1 MWNASPFFNLKRNQ
15 LANPVE
21 NKYVPT
27 TQYDFDLFVIGAG
40 SGGVRAARMAAGHGT
55 RVAIVEDLY
64 FGGTCVNVGCV
75 PKKLYVYASQFSE
88 SFTGAAGFGWQV
100 GTQPTFDWP
109 TLVANKTKEIDRLQ
123 NVYENLLNNSNVQV
137 INGRGVIVDAHSVKV
152 ADKTYTAER
161 ILVATGGWPFVP
173 DVVGREHIIT
183 SNEVFNLATLPRKMV
198 IVGGGYIAVEF
209 AGIMHGLGVD
219 VTIFERG
226 DKVLRGFD
234 QDIRDFLVAEMIK
247 KGIQFMPNTR
257 VDKIEKLADGF
268 TVHTI
273 NGETVATDLVLYATG
288 RVPNTKNLGLED
300 VNVALDSVG
309 AIIVNEDYQTNVPSI
324 YALGDVTN
332 RVNLTPVATAE
343 GMALVNKLYAS
354 KDKKVDYEYIP
365 TAVFSQPSIGT
376 VGLTEAQAREKYVD
390 IDVYKTDFKPMKNTL
405 SGSTERTFM
414 KMLVVRSSDKVV
426 GMHMVGP
433 DAGEIIQGFA
443 VAIRAGATKAIFDS
457 TVGIHPTAAEE
468 FVTMRNPVC

>member
-1 MWNASPFFNLKRNQ
+1 MASSHNHT
-15 LANPVE
+15 
-21 NKYVPT
+21 PT

-40 SGGVRAARMAAGHGT
+40 SGGVRAARMAAGHGAS
-55 RVAIVEDLY
+55 VAIVEDLY

-88 SFTGAAGFGWQV
+88 SFSGAAGFGWDV
-100 GTQPTFDWP
+100 GSQPTFDWP
-109 TLVANKTKEIDRLQ
+109 TLVANKTKEISRLQ
-123 NVYENLLNNSNVQV
+123 SVYDNLLHNSGVHV
-137 INGRGVIVDAHSVKV
+137 VNGRGTIVDAHTVKV

-161 ILVATGGWPFVP
+161 IIVATGGWPFVP
-173 DVVGREHIIT
+173 DVAGKEHIVT
-183 SNEVFNLATLPRKMV
+183 SNEIFNLPVLPKQMV

-234 QDIRDFLVAEMIK
+234 EDIRDFLVVEMIK
-247 KGIQFMPNTR
+247 KGIKFMPNTN
-257 VDKIEKLADGF
+257 VDRIEQVDSGF
-268 TVHTI
+268 TVHTTT
-273 NGETVATDLVLYATG
+273 GETVATDLVMYATG
-288 RVPNTKNLGLED
+288 RVPNTNNLGLE
-300 VNVALDSVG
+300 NLGVALDTVG
-309 AIIVNEDYQTNVPSI
+309 AIIINEDYQTNVASI

-343 GMALVNKLYAS
+343 GMFLVNKLYAN
-354 KDKKVDYEYIP
+354 KAGNVDYENIP

-376 VGLTEAQAREKYVD
+376 VGLTEAQARDKFSD
-390 IDVYKTDFKPMKNTL
+390 IDVYKADFKAMKNTL

-414 KMLVVRSSDKVV
+414 KMLVVRSTDKVV

-457 TVGIHPTAAEE
+457 TIGIHPTAAEE
-468 FVTMRNPVC
+468 FVTMRKPVA